1 VSKSIRAPKEVRCRW
16 RLARVTDFKEQPQV
30 GKGIYFCPDCGSWT
44 SNLPYYRYDVCG
56 AKDRRK
62 TSFVDRRKGQPT

>member
-1 VSKSIRAPKEVRCRW
+1 MSKSIRAPKEVRCRW

-44 SNLPYYRYDVCG
+44 SNLPYYRYEELL
-56 AKDRRK
+56 
-62 TSFVDRRKGQPT
+62 